1 MRTAIRVRDSEDAA
15 IAMDAATSEM
25 NEQRAR
31 EILASAVY
39 ADSDELC
46 GHIAGGFLSWT
57 PGRTEATLI
66 GGEGVDGFGADELEA
81 IAWWMRNKKGGSA

>member
-1 MRTAIRVRDSEDAA
+1 
-15 IAMDAATSEM
+15 MDTATSEM

-46 GHIAGGFLSWT
+46 GHIAGGFL
-57 PGRTEATLI
+57 
-66 GGEGVDGFGADELEA
+66 
-81 IAWWMRNKKGGSA
+81 